1 LFAIHQSLAGSAA
14 SGLLAV
20 VLAFASPA
28 LGAEFR
34 VGSYSFSDELGG
46 FRLLSAFGS
55 GTPDDPAVL
64 VEEFPEAAPVTL
76 VIRRFGE
83 LSGPSRDTFAP
94 LTVIKVVTNRSN
106 RVWAGFE
113 VELQE
118 ILKQPS
124 VYYDGL
130 SFNQFG
136 VKPPDVSSDSFA
148 KNDRLFEP
156 YDRIRFID
164 GHVDPEATARF
175 TITITDPTPV
185 AQFYLV
191 QDPKLLSAGL
201 PGGRSL
207 ALGLSSPGAGY

>member
-1 LFAIHQSLAGSAA
+1 MSAA
-14 SGLLAV
+14 AGILAV
-20 VLAFASPA
+20 AWMLAPA
-28 LGAEFR
+28 LSAEFR
-34 VGSYSFSDELGG
+34 VGNYSFSDELGG
-46 FRLLSAFGS
+46 FRLISASGS
-55 GTPDDPAVL
+55 GTPEDPAVL

-76 VIRRFGE
+76 VIRRFGT
-83 LSGPSRDTFAP
+83 LSGPSRDAFAP
-94 LTVIKVVTNRSN
+94 LALVKVVTNRSN

-124 VYYDGL
+124 IYYDGL

-136 VKPPDVSSDSFA
+136 VKPPDVSSDAFA

-156 YDRIRFID
+156 YDRIRFSD
-164 GHVDPEATARF
+164 GHVDPDLTARF
-175 TITITDPTPV
+175 QLTITDPTPV

-191 QDPKLLSAGL
+191 QDPKLLSAAL

-207 ALGLSSPGAGY
+207 AFGLGAPPRAGY